1 MQRFSLWLWVWA
13 LAGCEGAAA
22 PGVVVD
28 AGAADAGWSGVVTVA
43 GVEGWAPVE
52 AGADPFEDRPE
63 AVSCP
68 AHGYRPEVTLFE
80 VQTDVCRYGTFA
92 QAVPVALR
100 AGDVLRTTVWHLNLW
115 AGEPAE
121 AHIALRIGD
130 VALWEVFV
138 AIPSR
143 EAAYPV
149 EVALPVD
156 VPAGTP
162 LYFHLHNHGA
172 NSYRLLGVEAV
183 RP

>member
-1 MQRFSLWLWVWA
+1 MLLLLSVLV
-13 LAGCEGAAA
+13 GCDEASA
-22 PGVVVD
+22 PVAVADAEVD
-28 AGAADAGWSGVVTVA
+28 AGWTGVVTVA
-43 GVEGWAPVE
+43 DVERWAPVG
-52 AGADPFEDRPE
+52 AGADPFADRPD

-80 VQTDVCRYGTFA
+80 VQTDVCRYATFA

-121 AHIALRIGD
+121 AHLALRIGD

-143 EAAYPV
+143 EAAYPI

-156 VPAGTP
+156 VAAGTP

-172 NSYRLLGVEAV
+172 NSYRLLAVEAV
-183 RP
+183 R